1 MKQYQKL
8 FEMDGVKLKFTEGA
22 LRAVATDAAEA
33 QGGRPRPARDPR
45 EGDARHHVRGPDQ
58 RHPVREVV
66 INEETIQKGQQPL
79 FMYQKGQAAAGERSA
94 S

>member
-1 MKQYQKL
+1 M
-8 FEMDGVKLKFTEGA
+8 FEVPTNGT
-22 LRAVATDAAEA
+22 
-33 QGGRPRPARDPR
+33 
-45 EGDARHHVRGPDQ
+45 
-58 RHPVREVV
+58 PVREVV